1 MIRKEVSI
9 QNAEGLQSKP
19 AALLVQTACRYTS
32 RILIEQGPKTINAKS
47 MMGVL
52 SLGVGPGDVIVLRID
67 GEDEHSAMDAM
78 AGLIASGF
86 KAQ

>member
-52 SLGVGPGDVIVLRID
+52 SLGVGPGDAILLRID
-67 GEDEHSAMDAM
+67 GEDKQSAMEAM
-78 AGLIASGF
+78 SALIASGF

>member
-52 SLGVGPGDVIVLRID
+52 SLGVGPATPSCCVSTARTNR
-67 GEDEHSAMDAM
+67 ARW
-78 AGLIASGF
+78 
-86 KAQ
+86 KRCQR